1 MQWKAAQE
9 EMECSGERRG
19 KRSSEEENAAQ
30 EDEKIEKKQA
40 GEPKMKK
47 GREVDEEEDSEDEAG
62 RGSAEVRAR
71 GEKPGEGGSRNQGQR
86 SDCGAKRK
94 GRNRKKRRYRTW
106 EQNSQNI

>member
-1 MQWKAAQE
+1 
-9 EMECSGERRG
+9 MECSAERRG

-47 GREVDEEEDSEDEAG
+47 GREVDEADSEDEAG
-62 RGSAEVRAR
+62 RGSAEVRAC
-71 GEKPGEGGSRNQGQR
+71 GKKPGEGGSRNQGQR